1 MANPFLFGEEDLE
14 DTGAE
19 ATINPFLLG
28 DADAG
33 EDEGGS
39 DNPFGGPNPFA
50 FGGDEGEDVPTTMAE
65 ILQGEDTTTTTQ
77 ASSRSNDPAMNFFS
91 TTIDEEPHAEESK
104 NDVEDELNKEH
115 RGSIPPSK
123 TTQDLIDTVS
133 GHLEQTSTELL
144 DRLPA
149 TRSPSPISM
158 RDIAS
163 PSPTPDSA
171 FGDLMD
177 YSESAS
183 IQCVDNPF
191 GAPTSVQ
198 QVHAPAPV
206 PPPVRGQPPRPPPP
220 RPIPPRP
227 TPPLP
232 PAPVHPAPPQEQPD
246 LFDVHEQAAAPSRPP
261 PPKSNDDILSLYD
274 PKPKTTQQPDLLTDD
289 IDLKETQPD
298 SKQSPPKE
306 QPIFAVDEKPMEEL
320 TVKENKHAM
329 RRAPTPDIEVTT
341 CPDNPR
347 SDDEEDEPQ
356 PTPPDVKP
364 TQTDSGSP
372 PTESSQPVT
381 TDVTPH
387 TSEPEQMDTG
397 LDFAPPSGVSSANP
411 FASPDDDEETFPP
424 AAEVTN
430 IFGVE
435 ETTAVEEPVD
445 TNILAADPTNI
456 FAAEPDP
463 PAPVV
468 NNIFSDE
475 PDEFDAFAAKF
486 ESAKTETGLLEGLRS
501 VTPLPDGEFFT
512 VCLLLFNLGRVDEV
526 SLVRLAVTNNRGEC
540 F

>member
-14 DTGAE
+14 DAGAE
-19 ATINPFLLG
+19 TTINPFLLG
-28 DADAG
+28 DTEAD
-33 EDEGGS
+33 DGGS

-50 FGGDEGEDVPTTMAE
+50 FGGDEGDEVPTTMAE

-77 ASSRSNDPAMNFFS
+77 ASSRSNDPVMNFFS
-91 TTIDEEPHAEESK
+91 TTIDEADEPRAEESK
-104 NDVEDELNKEH
+104 NDVESELNLEH

-123 TTQDLIDTVS
+123 TTQDLIETVA

-177 YSESAS
+177 YSDSAPS
-183 IQCVDNPF
+183 SMQGVDNPF

-198 QVHAPAPV
+198 PVQAPAPV
-206 PPPVRGQPPRPPPP
+206 PPPMRAQPPRPPPP

-227 TPPLP
+227 TPPVP
-232 PAPVHPAPPQEQPD
+232 PAPVHQAPPQEQPD
-246 LFDVHEQAAAPSRPP
+246 LFDVNERAAVPSRPP

-274 PKPKTTQQPDLLTDD
+274 PKPKSTQQPDLLTDD

-306 QPIFAVDEKPMEEL
+306 QSIFVVDEKPMEEL
-320 TVKENKHAM
+320 KVKENKQAM

-356 PTPPDVKP
+356 QQDAKP
-364 TQTDSGSP
+364 AQTDSASP
-372 PTESSQPVT
+372 PTESSQPAT

-397 LDFAPPSGVSSANP
+397 LDFALPSGVSSANP

-424 AAEVTN
+424 KAEVTN

-435 ETTAVEEPVD
+435 ETIAVAEPVAT
-445 TNILAADPTNI
+445 TNVFAADPTNI
-456 FAAEPDP
+456 FAAEPDQ

-468 NNIFSDE
+468 NNIFADE

-486 ESAKTETGLLEGLRS
+486 ESAKTADTGLLEGFRS
-501 VTPLPDGEFFT
+501 ITPLPDGEFSKRFRQI
-512 VCLLLFNLGRVDEV
+512 V
-526 SLVRLAVTNNRGEC
+526 
-540 F
+540 